1 MFGAVVRSLKVL
13 NRTVIA
19 IAIIGGFFAS
29 GAATAQGTPLPAV
42 TSEEFVEPARED
54 QYVRLPPGTSE
65 SFALDVPAGYFT
77 IQFDAR
83 TVGLHVVISGPDG
96 AAVDTE
102 TQYEGSDQIGLYSN
116 GQEAWSIDV
125 TAPPDAEGVF
135 RITWFHQPYE
145 DEFQD
150 WGTQGWEDEEPM
162 PDPMGSS
169 LFGAASAIDGASVL
183 DFALQFA
190 ARTLFPFLALF
201 AVQGITIFFVLRS
214 MMRPSAH
221 GAETETLGAPPS
233 PGGIVS
239 TQGALTFHEVSHL
252 DEVARREEARARF
265 KRLRRNNAF
274 TRWWLLFLLILLPAV
289 TFAVAG
295 PGMAPVVQI
304 MLGAL
309 VWVLFAAIGR
319 PLGVLGAMIT
329 VALMLAPILSLYL
342 FGSIDK
348 ASCVRALAVWAGFVI
363 AVSILV
369 GINRMRSRKAG
380 KQDLLVLRVFGM
392 DRNANETFSTIAK
405 AWSFVGASATIA
417 DPSFVR
423 YQFSGMRGDLVKFTL
438 VSIASGLA
446 IFAAK
451 QPFVLR
457 FLPNGL
463 SPIQTEFLL
472 TIAAFLILMPFV
484 IIPVF
489 LSVQRNFM
497 TDLQKLL
504 ARVNSIMGPK
514 LHQSG
519 YYPRRA
525 FFCHDDMW
533 RPAVHQM
540 MQDAEVVMLDFRGF
554 DPKNL
559 GCAYEIGRVLDTVEI
574 KRAVLV
580 VDNATDT
587 GALYDIFRGC
597 WAQLAPESPNAGKD
611 EPVLKVFITHPGVS
625 MRENF
630 FAWLVSA
637 LLLRRWWQW
646 RRDSRGIL
654 ALLATAG
661 DQQSV

>member
-13 NRTVIA
+13 NRTLIA
-19 IAIIGGFFAS
+19 IAIIGGLFAS
-29 GAATAQGTPLPAV
+29 GAGTAQGTPLPAV
-42 TSEEFVEPARED
+42 TSEEFLEPARED

-77 IQFDAR
+77 IQVDAR
-83 TVGLHVVISGPDG
+83 TVGLRVVISGPDG

-102 TQYEGSDQIGLYSN
+102 TQYEGSDQIGLYS
-116 GQEAWSIDV
+116 GGDEAWSIDV

-169 LFGAASAIDGASVL
+169 LFGAASALDGASVL

-201 AVQGITIFFVLRS
+201 AVQGITIFFVLRF

-221 GAETETLGAPPS
+221 GAETETLSAPPS
-233 PGGIVS
+233 SGGTS
-239 TQGALTFHEVSHL
+239 SAQGALTFHEVGHL
-252 DEVARREEARARF
+252 DEVARYEESRARF

-274 TRWWLLFLLILLPAV
+274 TRWWLLFLLILLPAA
-289 TFAVAG
+289 TLIVAG
-295 PGMAPVVQI
+295 PGTVPVAQL
-304 MLGAL
+304 MLGTLIWILLA
-309 VWVLFAAIGR
+309 VFGR
-319 PLGVLGAMIT
+319 PLGLWGAIIT
-329 VALMLAPILSLYL
+329 ITLMLAPILSLYH
-342 FGSIDK
+342 FGLIDE
-348 ASCVRALAVWAGFVI
+348 AGCVRGLAVWAGFVI
-363 AVSILV
+363 AISILV
-369 GINRMRSRKAG
+369 ALNRMRSRKAG

-423 YQFSGMRGDLVKFTL
+423 YQFSGMRGDIVKFTL
-438 VSIASGLA
+438 VSLASGLA

-451 QPFVLR
+451 QPFILQ
-457 FLPNGL
+457 FLPIGL
-463 SPIQTEFLL
+463 SPIQIEFLL
-472 TIAAFLILMPFV
+472 TIAAFLILVPFV

-489 LSVQRNFM
+489 LSVRRNFI
-497 TDLQKLL
+497 TDLGKLL
-504 ARVNSIMGPK
+504 ARINAIMGPK
-514 LHQSG
+514 VHPSG

-559 GCAYEIGRVLDTVEI
+559 GCAYEIGRVLDTVAIE
-574 KRAVLV
+574 RAVLV

-587 GALYDIFRGC
+587 GALYDVFKGC
-597 WAQLAPESPNAGKD
+597 WAQVAPESPNAGKV

-625 MRENF
+625 MRQNF
-630 FAWLVSA
+630 FGWLVSA
-637 LLLRRWWQW
+637 LLLRRWRQW
-646 RRDSRGIL
+646 RRDSQGIL

>member
-13 NRTVIA
+13 NRILIA
-19 IAIIGGFFAS
+19 IAIIGGFFAP

-42 TSEEFVEPARED
+42 TSDEFFEPARED

-77 IQFDAR
+77 IQVDAR
-83 TVGLHVVISGPDG
+83 TVGLHVMISGPDG

-102 TQYEGSDQIGLYSN
+102 TQYEGSDQIGLYSD
-116 GQEAWSIDV
+116 GEEAWSIDV

-135 RITWFHQPYE
+135 RVTWFHQPYE

-150 WGTQGWEDEEPM
+150 WGTQGWEDEAPM

-201 AVQGITIFFVLRS
+201 VVQGITIFFVLRF

-221 GAETETLGAPPS
+221 GAESETLSAPPS

-239 TQGALTFHEVSHL
+239 AQGALTFHEVSHL
-252 DEVARREEARARF
+252 DEVARYEESRARF

-274 TRWWLLFLLILLPAV
+274 TRWWFLFVLILLPAAMLAV
-289 TFAVAG
+289 TG
-295 PGMAPVVQI
+295 PGLVPVVQL

-309 VWVLFAAIGR
+309 IWILFAAIGR
-319 PLGVLGAMIT
+319 PLGLIGAIIT
-329 VALMLAPILSLYL
+329 VVLLLAPILSLYH
-342 FGSIDK
+342 FGAIDA
-348 ASCVRALAVWAGFVI
+348 ASCVRGLAVWTGFVI
-363 AVSILV
+363 AISILV
-369 GINRMRSRKAG
+369 GFSRMRSKKSG

-423 YQFSGMRGDLVKFTL
+423 YQFSGMRGDLLKFTL
-438 VSIASGLA
+438 VSVASGLA
-446 IFAAK
+446 ILAAK
-451 QPFVLR
+451 QPFILQ
-457 FLPNGL
+457 FLPAGL

-472 TIAAFLILMPFV
+472 TIAAFLILMPLV

-489 LSVQRNFM
+489 LSVRRNFM
-497 TDLQKLL
+497 TDLSKLL
-504 ARVNSIMGPK
+504 ARINAIMGPK
-514 LHQSG
+514 VHPSG

-559 GCAYEIGRVLDTVEI
+559 GCAYEIGRALDTVAIE
-574 KRAVLV
+574 RAVLV

-597 WAQLAPESPNAGKD
+597 WSQVAPESPNAGKA

-625 MRENF
+625 MRQKF
-630 FAWLVSA
+630 LGWLVSA
-637 LLLRRWWQW
+637 LLLRRWRQW